1 MATESITMD
10 GNRRT
15 EEISR
20 EVIRIQSGVLAIVCA
35 VLGGL
40 LLFLM
45 TIWLLIKDGPGAG
58 PHLSLLGNYFIGYS
72 VTWGGSI
79 VGLFYGALTGG
90 IVGWVIGTIYNMV
103 VGLRQK

>member
-1 MATESITMD
+1 MATESVTMD

-20 EVIRIQSGVLAIVCA
+20 EVIRIQAGVLAIVCA

-45 TIWLLIKDGPGAG
+45 TVWLLVKDGPGAG

-72 VTWGGSI
+72 VTWGGS
-79 VGLFYGALTGG
+79 VLGLFYGALTGG
-90 IVGWVIGTIYNMV
+90 IVGWVIGLIYNMV